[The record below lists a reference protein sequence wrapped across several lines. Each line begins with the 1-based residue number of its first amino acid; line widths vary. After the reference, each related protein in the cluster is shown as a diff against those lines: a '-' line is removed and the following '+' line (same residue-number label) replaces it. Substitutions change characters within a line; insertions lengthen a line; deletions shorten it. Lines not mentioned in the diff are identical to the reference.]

1 MLIRTKKSTIQI
13 LKVVAHSSITL
24 LGLAFVTFFIARKV
38 PIDPVLAII
47 GDVSSPEVYEKV
59 RQELGLHLPLYE
71 QFFIYLK
78 NLFQG
83 NLGISFLT
91 SKPVLDDLLRVFPAT
106 IELATISLM
115 IGVGIGVPLGVTAAI
130 RQGKWQDKMVRILS
144 LFGYSI
150 PVFWLGLVFLLIFY
164 LKLGVLPGPGR
175 LSIAYQGVNEITG
188 LILIDSLI
196 QGDFATFSN
205 AFHHLI
211 MPAGI
216 LAYYNLAY
224 IARMTRSFMLE
235 ESSKPYVMTAQ
246 LKGLSER
253 KIVWKHMFKNIRVP
267 LLSVIGLS
275 YGSMLEGSVLTET
288 IFAWPGLGNYLVNS
302 LLNVDMNAVLG
313 ATLLVGIIFIAIN
326 TIIDAV
332 SQFIDPRA
340 KTRGGVDE

>member
-1 MLIRTKKSTIQI
+1 MLTKTKKASIQS
-13 LKVVAHSSITL
+13 LKVLVQSSITL
-24 LGLAFVTFFIARKV
+24 FGLAFVTFFIGRKV

-47 GDVSSPEVYEKV
+47 GDAASPEVYEKV
-59 RQELGLHLPLYE
+59 FQELGLHLPLYE

-78 NLFQG
+78 NLLQG
-83 NLGISFLT
+83 DLGVSFLT
-91 SKPVLDDLLRVFPAT
+91 SRPVLEDLLRVFPAT
-106 IELATISLM
+106 LELATLSLI

-130 RQGKWQDKMVRILS
+130 RQGKWQDKMVLVLS

-150 PVFWLGLVFLLIFY
+150 PVFWLGLIFLLIFY
-164 LKLGVLPGPGR
+164 LKLGIFPGPGR
-175 LSIAYQGVNEITG
+175 LSVAYQGFDEITG
-188 LILIDSLI
+188 LILVDALI
-196 QGDFATFSN
+196 KGDFSTFSD
-205 AFHHLI
+205 AIHHLI

-235 ESSKPYVMTAQ
+235 EVNKPYVMTAY
-246 LKGLSER
+246 LKGLPER

-275 YGSMLEGSVLTET
+275 YGSMLEGSVLTEA
-288 IFAWPGLGNYLVNS
+288 IFTWPGLGSYLVNS

-313 ATLLVGIIFIAIN
+313 ATLLTGIVFIGIN
-326 TIIDAV
+326 TIIDTL

-340 KTRGGVDE
+340 KAREVVNE